1 VRSAP
6 CGAPAA
12 ALALPACNTEAMQVH
27 LDEIATKVTPGAH
40 AVVVLDQ
47 AGWHKSQAL
56 KVPSNISLMP
66 LPPRSPELNPHEN
79 IWQFMR
85 HNWLSN
91 RIFKSF
97 DDDHAAMPGIR

>member
-1 VRSAP
+1 MAQVAGP
-6 CGAPAA
+6 QGPEQYLADAA
-12 ALALPACNTEAMQVH
+12 ASAFAR
-27 LDEIATKVTPGAH
+27 AH
-40 AVVVLDQ
+40 PQ
-47 AGWHKSQAL
+47 
-56 KVPSNISLMP
+56 
-66 LPPRSPELNPHEN
+66 EN